1 MRIFMVLAL
10 LLMTFSTPGRA
21 KTLEQLIGR
30 KHAPVAEKQS
40 EKAFEAQRLYAIAGI
55 APVQY
60 ELAQAYKRSARDA
73 TNFKRI
79 EAAETYVSQALV
91 WHLAAGDNGQET
103 ARTKLIQFS
112 HSNNDPTEANSKI
125 WHGET
130 KTPPAPPDLRPQRE
144 LVFAPIWTIPPNYDT
159 A

>member
-1 MRIFMVLAL
+1 MRIFMVSAL

-30 KHAPVAEKQS
+30 THAPVSEKQS
-40 EKAFEAQRLYAIAGI
+40 EKALEAQRLYAIAGI
-55 APVQY
+55 AQVQY
-60 ELAQAYKRSARDA
+60 KLAQAFKRSARDA
-73 TNFKRI
+73 TDFERI
-79 EAAETYVSQALV
+79 EAAETYVSHALV
-91 WHLAAGDNGQET
+91 WHLTTDENGQET

-112 HSNNDPTEANSKI
+112 HSNNGPTVANSKI
-125 WHGET
+125 WHGKT

-144 LVFAPIWTIPPNYDT
+144 LGFAPIRTIPPNYDT